1 MDTENRDTA
10 NITILKKKK
19 TISKL
24 KKELDKVFSQYI
36 RMSHSHNGITQC
48 FTCSKSDHWKNMH
61 AGHFQSRKHLATRW
75 DEQNVKVQCVKC
87 NIFDSG
93 QQYAFG
99 KLLDILY
106 GEGTSDGLVIKA
118 RMTQKMMR
126 QEYIDMID
134 LYKQKIKDLENV

>member
-1 MDTENRDTA
+1 
-10 NITILKKKK
+10 
-19 TISKL
+19 
-24 KKELDKVFSQYI
+24 
-36 RMSHSHNGITQC
+36 
-48 FTCSKSDHWKNMH
+48 MH